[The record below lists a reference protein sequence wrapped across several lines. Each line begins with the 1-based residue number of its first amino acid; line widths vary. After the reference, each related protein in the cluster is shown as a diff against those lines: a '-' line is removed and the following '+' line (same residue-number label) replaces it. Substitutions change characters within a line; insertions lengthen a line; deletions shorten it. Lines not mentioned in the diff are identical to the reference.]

1 MREKFKINCLHLKV
15 KGQYTACEQL
25 SRCSHRSVLVCE
37 FWFSNYKAS
46 QFDYESQIL
55 LIICPLFVA
64 LISNRTRGHCQKRF
78 SNCMYNGNALTLYDR
93 QPRCL
98 WLYFHCAVFVF
109 LLTFSRQ
116 NYLVKKGFN
125 VIAGKRSI
133 RRFSGCLSLEGKSG
147 KSYRY
152 LCKPA
157 ISGAFEGSR
166 KHTFW
171 DWTQCWFWKLSRNIH
186 VQYIKFKLPHMG
198 SQCNIWCPLNKP
210 KNFI

>member
-1 MREKFKINCLHLKV
+1 M
-15 KGQYTACEQL
+15 
-25 SRCSHRSVLVCE
+25 
-37 FWFSNYKAS
+37 KAK
-46 QFDYESQIL
+46 Y
-55 LIICPLFVA
+55 CWLFVPFLWHLFQTELEDTA
-64 LISNRTRGHCQKRF
+64 KNDFQIACTMAMHWLCTTDSLDV
-78 SNCMYNGNALTLYDR
+78 SV
-93 QPRCL
+93 

-210 KNFI
+210 KNFIYFCFGGFLLIFTLTCYVHILMCT